1 MMFMNINKSRW
12 SKLNSIFIMIIKFF
26 TESTQLRHVSKKK
39 KRLHSCN
46 EEITD
51 FVRADDNSSR
61 SNIFSIIAQ
70 HEMKSEK
77 AQAAFN
83 LFREYDYRI
92 ECEGKQPG
100 CVDPIRLHFQKKRMQ
115 RILAVSKR
123 RKLLISKHQK
133 KKIVQIGKY

>member
-1 MMFMNINKSRW
+1 
-12 SKLNSIFIMIIKFF
+12 
-26 TESTQLRHVSKKK
+26 
-39 KRLHSCN
+39 
-46 EEITD
+46 
-51 FVRADDNSSR
+51 
-61 SNIFSIIAQ
+61 
-70 HEMKSEK
+70 MKSEK

-100 CVDPIRLHFQKKRMQ
+100 CVDPIRLYFQTKRMQ

-133 KKIVQIGKY
+133 KKYCPNWKILKSYLLRPVCLRLMCRI